1 MLENSTH
8 PYHEIDCILAIV
20 VVHMEETLF
29 FHLLNPPQFE
39 KKDNHESKYVMD

>member
-8 PYHEIDCILAIV
+8 PNQEIDCILTIV

-29 FHLLNPPQFE
+29 SHLWNQFE
-39 KKDNHESKYVMD
+39 EKDNHEATCAMD